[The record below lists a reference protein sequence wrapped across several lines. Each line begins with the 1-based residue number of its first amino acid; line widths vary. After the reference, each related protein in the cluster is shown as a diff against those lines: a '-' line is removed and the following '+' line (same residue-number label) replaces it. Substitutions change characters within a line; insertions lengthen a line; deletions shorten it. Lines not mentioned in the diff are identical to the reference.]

1 METENV
7 RIMFAEFAGQVRGH
21 EEPATSQTCKAG
33 VNEIK
38 AAAGIGSAEFI
49 HRARIAM
56 TGAPSERELD
66 KLPRIVE
73 DWAPSGLGAPSVHD
87 RVESSGGV

>member
-1 METENV
+1 M
-7 RIMFAEFAGQVRGH
+7 MFAEFAGQVRGH

-49 HRARIAM
+49 HRSRIAM
-56 TGAPSERELD
+56 TGAPSEWEFN
-66 KLPRIVE
+66 KLTPIVE
-73 DWAPSGLGAPSVHD
+73 DWARPGLGAPSVHD

>member
-1 METENV
+1 METKNV
-7 RIMFAEFAGQVRGH
+7 RIMFGGFAGQVRGH
-21 EEPATSQTCKAG
+21 EGLATSQTGKAG

-38 AAAGIGSAEFI
+38 AVAGISSAEFI

-56 TGAPSERELD
+56 TGAHSEWEFD
-66 KLPRIVE
+66 KLPPIVE
-73 DWAPSGLGAPSVHD
+73 DWAPPGLGAPSEHD